1 MVVTCLWLQVWTA
14 HLGAIT
20 PPWCKCLLT
29 FPQCIAHC
37 GTTGHFSLPA
47 TPATCGWQ
55 APHHSLMHHTPVCGT
70 SAKNSTARL
79 LIVKWIQLLLVFS
92 WGLRTPQGV
101 INLDPAFSIA
111 TPSVL
116 EQRYHLQEFPTLS
129 LFGFLQ
135 HCQNILTGR
144 SEMSGK
150 CTNFWNCLHKV
161 SWMTLIVQEMQKST
175 KGSLKLLY
183 LPVLFLCC

>member
-1 MVVTCLWLQVWTA
+1 MTGKFSISSVSATSGQQACVIPGHITCRCA
-14 HLGAIT
+14 A
-20 PPWCKCLLT
+20 LT
-29 FPQCIAHC
+29 Q
-37 GTTGHFSLPA
+37 TN
-47 TPATCGWQ
+47 
-55 APHHSLMHHTPVCGT
+55 
-70 SAKNSTARL
+70 SAAGL

-183 LPVLFLCC
+183 LPVLFLRC